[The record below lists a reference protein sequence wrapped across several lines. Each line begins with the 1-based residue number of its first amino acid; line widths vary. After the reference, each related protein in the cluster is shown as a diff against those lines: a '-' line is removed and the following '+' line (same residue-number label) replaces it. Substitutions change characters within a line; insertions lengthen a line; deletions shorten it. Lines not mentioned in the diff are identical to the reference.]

1 MNSQSSRGVMLV
13 LSSPSGAGKTSITK
27 ELLKQEK
34 NLVTSV
40 SATTRPPRVSEVEGQ
55 DYYFISPETY
65 HQMLEREE
73 FLEYAEVYRNFY
85 GTPKTPVFE
94 ALSQGKDVIFDID
107 WQGTQQLAQS
117 ARTDL
122 VTIFILPPSL
132 EELEKRLRS
141 RAQDSE
147 EVIQHRLAS
156 ASYDLS
162 HWAEYDY
169 VIINENLDYSVECIR
184 FILKSEKLKR
194 VRQPYLHSF
203 VNTLRNSK

>member
-1 MNSQSSRGVMLV
+1 MNQQSSRGVMLV

-40 SATTRPPRVSEVEGQ
+40 STTTRAPRVGEVEGQ
-55 DYYFISPETY
+55 DYYFISPEIY

-73 FLEYAEVYRNFY
+73 FLEHAKVYGNFY

-147 EVIQHRLAS
+147 EVIQNRLAS

-203 VNTLRNSK
+203 VNTLRNAK